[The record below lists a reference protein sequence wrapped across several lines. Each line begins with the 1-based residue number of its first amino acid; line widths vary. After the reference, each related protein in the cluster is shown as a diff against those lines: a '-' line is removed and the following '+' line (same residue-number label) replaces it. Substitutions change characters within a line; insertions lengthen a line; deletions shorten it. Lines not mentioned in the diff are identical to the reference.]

1 MYRTIVL
8 AYDGSRDGQKAL
20 YEGAEV
26 ARSCGAAT
34 HLLAVMSLPLGIS
47 VGEGFDAEGMM
58 EEEQRHYQ
66 KVLDEGTERLRQHGI
81 AVTGHVRQGQPI
93 TEISRL
99 AAEVEADLIVVGH
112 RNRSTFARWWH
123 SAVGASLVD
132 QAPCSIL
139 VAINEPPEETG

>member
-20 YEGAEV
+20 YEGTEI
-26 ARSCGAAT
+26 ARSCKAET
-34 HLLAVMSLPLGIS
+34 HLLAVMSLPLGVS

-58 EEEQRHYQ
+58 EEEQRHYRQ
-66 KVLDEGTERLRQHGI
+66 VLDAGTERMRRHGI

-93 TEISRL
+93 TEITRL
-99 AAEVEADLIVVGH
+99 AQEVSADLIVVGH

-123 SAVGASLVD
+123 NAVGASLVD

-139 VAINEPPEETG
+139 VAINEPPADQE